1 MRYFN
6 GKINFDN
13 VKQKTRLHHQHKKLG
28 EESPGL
34 QCKDSTFMDNNAIVE
49 KIISKER
56 LEPYLYYHKN
66 DLSKA
71 IAQYKSNILISES
84 FYPLLAVLEIGIRN
98 SIDYQLTKRFNDKE
112 WYDNKEFVKIATR
125 FQIDRLSHARTNIYS
140 EKKVITPGRIISE
153 LSFGFWTSLFD
164 TKFEMTL
171 WKNLRLSFPSCP
183 KNIRKRK
190 TMSSKF
196 NRIRKLRNR
205 IFHHEAITWNLNVLN
220 LYKDEIIQG
229 IEWLDKD
236 LLEWIVELNHVEET
250 ISKVRETID

>member
-1 MRYFN
+1 
-6 GKINFDN
+6 
-13 VKQKTRLHHQHKKLG
+13 
-28 EESPGL
+28 
-34 QCKDSTFMDNNAIVE
+34 MDNNAIIDR
-49 KIISKER
+49 IISKER
-56 LEPYLYYHKN
+56 LEPYLNYHKN

-71 IAQYKSNILISES
+71 IAHYKSNILISES
-84 FYPLLAVLEIGIRN
+84 FYPLLAVLEIGLRN

-125 FQIDRLSHARTNIYS
+125 FQIDRISQARTNIYS
-140 EKKVITPGRIISE
+140 EKKEITPGRIISE

-171 WKNLRLSFPSCP
+171 WKNLRLAFPNCP

-196 NRIRKLRNR
+196 NGIRKLRNR

-220 LYKDEIIQG
+220 SYKDEINQG
-229 IEWLDKD
+229 IEWLNKD

-250 ISKVRETID
+250 ISKFRKTIN